1 MGYTM
6 MDLIFEYLVVFIL
19 LFVANIAFLA
29 RNSNFNK
36 NKFIPFVLIYGAIV
50 FALSFICPS
59 LNLGE
64 YVISY
69 MPYILFL
76 VSVFMLVLSIRHVGL
91 GRNYGILNDNVVFY
105 GTIFSSFISIGAL
118 SLCLKSDNIFFAS
131 LELAI
136 LSIAVMFLVYK
147 ISRIFNNAKRPYYA
161 VIGEYM
167 FLEFIFL
174 LILALT
180 FSTVRNLDYS
190 IFTSFLILTP
200 TYKLMYVIIIIL
212 IIIVLGVLYSDWV
225 FKKLNRK

>member
-1 MGYTM
+1 
-6 MDLIFEYLVVFIL
+6 
-19 LFVANIAFLA
+19 
-29 RNSNFNK
+29 
-36 NKFIPFVLIYGAIV
+36 
-50 FALSFICPS
+50 
-59 LNLGE
+59 
-64 YVISY
+64 
-69 MPYILFL
+69 
-76 VSVFMLVLSIRHVGL
+76 
-91 GRNYGILNDNVVFY
+91 
-105 GTIFSSFISIGAL
+105 L

-131 LELAI
+131 LELTI

-225 FKKLNRK
+225 FKKLKRK